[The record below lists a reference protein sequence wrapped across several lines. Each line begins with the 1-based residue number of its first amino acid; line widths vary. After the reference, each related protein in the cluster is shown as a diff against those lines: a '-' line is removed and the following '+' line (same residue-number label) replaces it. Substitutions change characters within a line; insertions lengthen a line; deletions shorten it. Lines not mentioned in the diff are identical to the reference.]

1 MNKEL
6 EKKSEQKSFNKS
18 ENIEDLDGQ
27 KSTKPNSGKLKLS
40 STFQEFFLALYTDGK
55 LTKQAKSNFSK
66 FDTNLT
72 NDEIVTL
79 VNIATEK
86 DKDVKITLTLAEM
99 VLEGGEHS
107 RNHEFALGLIEKIVS
122 NYASLA
128 RVRTT
133 TIFQSW
139 LDASDGAS
147 DKLGFFSGQID
158 QLTTISVEN
167 EEGKPLQDS
176 QKNNLLCIAAIW
188 LYRKRKA
195 GFGELIRYL
204 SRTAFTVNGESGSQV
219 ESRAFGF
226 AASMITSTKKA
237 KFAYFLS
244 QISSN
249 ELKFRQQLSMSQSEL
264 ENVMRRLDISSK
276 KNESLNQELLEIRK
290 EMSEE
295 SMRNHILKEELER
308 SRQHVK
314 HSEIQHN
321 DSKDD
326 LRVKVVRLLDEDLRG
341 YLSKAE
347 TANLR
352 SKADIVEYMLKAA
365 LETIDRE
372 VSWLK
377 Q

>member
-1 MNKEL
+1 MNNEL
-6 EKKSEQKSFNKS
+6 EKKSEQKVFNKGES
-18 ENIEDLDGQ
+18 IEDLEGK
-27 KSTKPNSGKLKLS
+27 KSTKPKSGKLKS
-40 STFQEFFLALYTDGK
+40 ASTFQEFFLALYTDGK
-55 LTKQAKSNFSK
+55 LVKQAKSKFSK
-66 FDTNLT
+66 FDINLT
-72 NDEIVTL
+72 NDEIVKL
-79 VNIATEK
+79 VNLATEK
-86 DKDVKITLTLAEM
+86 DKDMRITLTLAEM

-107 RNHEFALGLIEKIVS
+107 RNHEFALGLIENIVS

-158 QLTTISVEN
+158 QLKTISVEN

-204 SRTAFTVNGESGSQV
+204 SRTAFTLNGESGSQV

-249 ELKFRQQLSMSQSEL
+249 ELKFRQQLSTSQSEL
-264 ENVMRRLDISSK
+264 ENVMRRLDKSSK
-276 KNESLNQELLEIRK
+276 KNENLNQELLEVKK
-290 EMSEE
+290 ELSEE
-295 SMRNHILKEELER
+295 TMRNNKLKEDLEI

-314 HSEIQHN
+314 HSEIQYK

-326 LRVKVVRLLDEDLRG
+326 LRVKIVRLLEEDLRG

-347 TANLR
+347 KANLR
-352 SKADIVEYMLKAA
+352 SNADVVDYMLKAA

-377 Q
+377 